1 MLLWAPAALA
11 QQPPQ
16 MSVSKSPVLIT
27 ADQIT
32 YDRDL
37 GVVVASG
44 HVEVSQDQRVL
55 HANTLT
61 YNERTKT
68 VSASGNVSL
77 VDPSGTTAFADYME
91 VTDDLKNGVIRDI
104 KMLLTDKSR
113 MAAAEASRK
122 GQIDQLDKGVYSP
135 CRPCADKSKAA
146 PIWQLK
152 AGRIVRDSDAK
163 EIKYHDAWMEIF
175 GVPILYTP

>member
-77 VDPSGTTAFADYME
+77 LDETGNVVFADYME
-91 VTDDLKNGVIRDI
+91 VTDDLKNGVIKNI
-104 KMLLTDKSR
+104 KMLMSDKSR
-113 MAAAEASRK
+113 VAAVQGSRK
-122 GQIDQLDKGVYSP
+122 GPID
-135 CRPCADKSKAA
+135 
-146 PIWQLK
+146 
-152 AGRIVRDSDAK
+152 
-163 EIKYHDAWMEIF
+163 EF
-175 GVPILYTP
+175 